1 MTYLD
6 SLIIIY
12 YLNYVKYTVSNKY
25 LNNTTIALLVC
36 ERYCCIN
43 KISTLTITA
52 RVYRFL

>member
-43 KISTLTITA
+43 KISTLTITI